1 MDLDRRSEFVL
12 AGTADIEYEMGISKP
27 RKRPMSDDTDLTVH
41 IELTAEVVSAYVSNN
56 PLAAD
61 QLPGLIASVYNGIS
75 GLASGAPA
83 GEEAEVAA
91 EPAVSIRKSLKS
103 DQLTCLECGK
113 TFKSIRRHLNT
124 SHDLTPQQYREKWGL
139 KSDYPMVA
147 PEYSAT
153 RSKMALDLG
162 LGRKSKAAAD

>member
-1 MDLDRRSEFVL
+1 
-12 AGTADIEYEMGISKP
+12 MGRSKP
-27 RKRPMSDDTDLTVH
+27 RKRPMSADTDHTVH

-83 GEEAEVAA
+83 DEEAEAAA

-113 TFKSIRRHLNT
+113 TFKSIKRHLNT
-124 SHDLTPQQYREKWGL
+124 SHELTPDQYRERWGL